1 LSAAKIVYPQLT
13 IRECLYLGGYEDEE
27 LNVIPNEKHSWR
39 TTYVVQKDQIV
50 CKVKKYDLISQNK
63 VSWLGIFDF
72 IALLEGNDD
81 DRYQK
86 VFGECSD
93 LLPRFLEAAEE
104 REYRGIFEKP
114 LRHSGKRTSAES
126 GPALSDEERS
136 APAKKRAHLEEAEEL
151 PEQPPTIGTA
161 SDDADEPQ
169 TQSKK
174 RAYLEETEEPPEP
187 ANLGTAS
194 DDDDERQPKAK
205 KRSHFEVAEESPET
219 AYLGTASDDDGDDDE
234 RQPKSKKRAHFEV
247 AEEPLE
253 PANIDGD

>member
-1 LSAAKIVYPQLT
+1 MILAAKIVYPQLT

-72 IALLEGNDD
+72 IALLEGDDD

-86 VFGECSD
+86 VFEECSD
-93 LLPRFLEAAEE
+93 LLPQFLEAAEE

-114 LRHSGKRTSAES
+114 LRRSGKRTSGEL
-126 GPALSDEERS
+126 GPAQSDEERS
-136 APAKKRAHLEEAEEL
+136 PPAKKRAHLEEAEEL
-151 PEQPPTIGTA
+151 PEPTNIGTA
-161 SDDADEPQ
+161 SDDDEEPQ

-174 RAYLEETEEPPEP
+174 RAYLEEMEEPPEP

-194 DDDDERQPKAK
+194 DDDD
-205 KRSHFEVAEESPET
+205 
-219 AYLGTASDDDGDDDE
+219 DDE
-234 RQPKSKKRAHFEV
+234 RQPKAKKRAHFEV
-247 AEEPLE
+247 AEEPPE
-253 PANIDGD
+253 PANLGTALDDDDERHHKLRNEHILKSLRNRLNPPI